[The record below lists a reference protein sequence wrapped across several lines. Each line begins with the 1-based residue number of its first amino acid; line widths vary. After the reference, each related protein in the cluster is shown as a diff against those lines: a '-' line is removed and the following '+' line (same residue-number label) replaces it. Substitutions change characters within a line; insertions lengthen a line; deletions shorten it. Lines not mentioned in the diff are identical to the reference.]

1 MNNKK
6 IITSIP
12 IEFDKQDEGHGSHN
26 PLTWKVITTYY
37 AGRGVYPF
45 KRYNNKVLTT
55 NNPPA
60 SNDTLSTTSKVY
72 RVLTCAFEGK
82 QTEDDELVKEHFRAK
97 KEKQY
102 GVFIRNL
109 K

>member
-12 IEFDKQDEGHGSHN
+12 IEFDKQDEGHGAHN
-26 PLTWKVITTYY
+26 PLTWKIITTYY

-45 KRYNNKVLTT
+45 KSYNNK
-55 NNPPA
+55 
-60 SNDTLSTTSKVY
+60 K
-72 RVLTCAFEGK
+72 VLTCAFEGK
-82 QTEDDELVKEHFRAK
+82 QSNNDEIVKEHFKAK
-97 KEKQY
+97 RERGY
-102 GVFIRNL
+102 GVTVRNL

>member
-12 IEFDKQDEGHGSHN
+12 IEFDKQDEGHGPHN
-26 PLTWKVITTYY
+26 PLTWKAITTYY

-45 KRYNNKVLTT
+45 KSYNRNKVNAT
-55 NNPPA
+55 
-60 SNDTLSTTSKVY
+60 SNA
-72 RVLTCAFEGK
+72 RVLTGVFEGT
-82 QTEDDELVKEHFRAK
+82 QVDDEIVRKHFEDK
-97 KEKQY
+97 WKKQY
-102 GVFIRNL
+102 ATSVKNL

>member
-12 IEFDKQDEGHGSHN
+12 IEFDKQDEGHSAHN

-45 KRYNNKVLTT
+45 KSYNNK
-55 NNPPA
+55 
-60 SNDTLSTTSKVY
+60 K
-72 RVLTCAFEGK
+72 VLTCAFEGK
-82 QTEDDELVKEHFRAK
+82 QTNNDQLVKEHFKAK
-97 KEKQY
+97 REKQY
-102 GVFIRNL
+102 GVFVRNL